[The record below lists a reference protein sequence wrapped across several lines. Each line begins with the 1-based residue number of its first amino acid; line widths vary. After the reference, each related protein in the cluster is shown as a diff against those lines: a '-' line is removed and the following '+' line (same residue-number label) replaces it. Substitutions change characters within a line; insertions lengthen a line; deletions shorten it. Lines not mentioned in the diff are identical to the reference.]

1 MNKLLPEGGR
11 LRARLKVERMKPLQ
25 NIGLGLVIAIAIGFT
40 LAVPRIGTVSTWKIV
55 LGVIGLAVFVLAGR
69 ERPGSP

>member
-1 MNKLLPEGGR
+1 
-11 LRARLKVERMKPLQ
+11 MKPLQ

-69 ERPGSP
+69 EGSRSA